1 MIRDK
6 KFREGLKGLISGRV
20 LFDEPMWR
28 HTSIGVGGPAD
39 ALVFP
44 HSVKEFSHVISYLCD
59 LNVPFMP
66 VGNCTNLIVRDGG
79 YRGALVSLRGLTAV
93 NYRPA
98 DFCTVYAEAGVSLS
112 EIVNLCVRESLTGME
127 FCAGIPGSVGG
138 GVKMNAGAFES
149 EFVDVVETVTLMNC
163 TGEIKVVHRNDLI
176 FEYRNLD
183 LPERMVIIG
192 AKFLLTR
199 GSKEKIR
206 EKVSEITGT
215 RKERHPLEQRSAGS
229 IFRNPPDISAGEIIE
244 KVGFKGVK
252 IGGAKISE
260 VHGNFIVNSESAKA
274 KDVLALID
282 LVRKK
287 VWEERGISLKC
298 EVKIIGE
305 DR

>member
-1 MIRDK
+1 
-6 KFREGLKGLISGRV
+6 
-20 LFDEPMWR
+20 
-28 HTSIGVGGPAD
+28 
-39 ALVFP
+39 
-44 HSVKEFSHVISYLCD
+44 
-59 LNVPFMP
+59 
-66 VGNCTNLIVRDGG
+66 
-79 YRGALVSLRGLTAV
+79 
-93 NYRPA
+93 
-98 DFCTVYAEAGVSLS
+98 
-112 EIVNLCVRESLTGME
+112 
-127 FCAGIPGSVGG
+127 
-138 GVKMNAGAFES
+138 MNAGAFGREL
-149 EFVDVVETVTLMNC
+149 VDVVETVALMNG
-163 TGEIKVVHRNDLI
+163 TGEIKVVHRNDLR

-192 AKFLLTR
+192 AKFLLAR
-199 GSKEKIR
+199 GSKEKIE

-244 KVGFKGVK
+244 EIGLKGVK

-260 VHGNFIVNSESAKA
+260 VHGNFIVNSESAEA

-305 DR
+305 D

>member
-28 HTSIGVGGPAD
+28 HTSMGVGGPAD
-39 ALVFP
+39 ALIIPRGVE
-44 HSVKEFSHVISYLCD
+44 EFSRVIPYLCD
-59 LNVPFMP
+59 CNVPFVP
-66 VGNCTNLIVRDGG
+66 VGNFTNLLIRDGG
-79 YRGALVSLRGLTAV
+79 YRGVLISLRGLTAV

-138 GVKMNAGAFES
+138 GVKMNAGAFGS
-149 EFVDVVETVTLMNC
+149 ELVDVVETVTLMNG
-163 TGEIKVVHRNDLI
+163 TGEIKVVHRNDLR

-192 AKFLLTR
+192 AKFLLAR
-199 GSKEKIR
+199 GSKEKIE
-206 EKVSEITGT
+206 EKVSEIIST

-244 KVGFKGVK
+244 EVGLKSVK

-287 VWEERGISLKC
+287 VWEEKGISLKR

-305 DR
+305 D

>member
-1 MIRDK
+1 MSRDK
-6 KFREGLKGLISGRV
+6 KFREGLERLISGRV

-28 HTSIGVGGPAD
+28 HTSIGVGGPAN
-39 ALVFP
+39 ALIFP
-44 HSVKEFSHVISYLCD
+44 RGVKEFSHVISYLCD
-59 LNVPFMP
+59 LNIPFMP
-66 VGNCTNLIVRDGG
+66 VGNCTNLLIRDGG
-79 YRGALVSLRGLTAV
+79 YRGVLISLKGLMAV

-98 DFCTVYAEAGVSLS
+98 DFRAVYAEAGVSLS
-112 EIVNLCVRESLTGME
+112 EIVNLCVRESLAGME

-138 GVKMNAGAFES
+138 GVKMNAGAFGS
-149 EFVDVVETVTLMNC
+149 ELADVVETVTLMSG
-163 TGEIKVVHRNDLI
+163 TGEIKAAHRNSLR

-192 AKFLLTR
+192 AKFLLAR
-199 GSKEKIR
+199 GSREKIE
-206 EKVSEITGT
+206 EKVSEIIGA

-229 IFRNPPDISAGEIIE
+229 IFRNPPNISAGEIIE
-244 KVGFKGVK
+244 EAGLKGVK

-274 KDVLALID
+274 EDVLALID

-305 DR
+305 D

>member
-1 MIRDK
+1 MTRDK
-6 KFREGLKGLISGRV
+6 KFREGVKRLISGRV

-44 HSVKEFSHVISYLCD
+44 RSVKEFSHVISYLCD

-66 VGNCTNLIVRDGG
+66 VGNCTNLLIRDGG
-79 YRGALVSLRGLTAV
+79 YRGALLSLRGLTAV

-98 DFCTVYAEAGVSLS
+98 DLCTVYAEAGVSLS
-112 EIVNLCVRESLTGME
+112 EIVNLCARESLTGME

-138 GVKMNAGAFES
+138 GVKMNAGAFGREL
-149 EFVDVVETVTLMNC
+149 VDVVETVALMNG
-163 TGEIKVVHRNDLI
+163 TGEIKVVHRNDLR

-192 AKFLLTR
+192 AKFLLAR
-199 GSKEKIR
+199 GSKEKIE

-244 KVGFKGVK
+244 EIGLKGVK

-260 VHGNFIVNSESAKA
+260 VHGNFIVNSESAEA

-305 DR
+305 D